1 MPNTKSASKRLRQDK
16 VRNAKNRA
24 IKSEV
29 KTYMK
34 RVINAA
40 EAGEIEKAE
49 ADFRL
54 AAKKLDKAG
63 SKNIIHKNAA
73 ARQKSRLQKI
83 IKSKK
88 QAAG

>member
-16 VRNAKNRA
+16 ARNAKNRA

-63 SKNIIHKNAA
+63 SKNIIHKNTA